1 MSCNVQSVYQRRMF
15 AADLPEVSN
24 GINTENA
31 NATSLKAKSEGLV
44 LKLNYKH
51 YSYIW
56 KEWDLER

>member
-1 MSCNVQSVYQRRMF
+1 MF

-44 LKLNYKH
+44 LKLNYKR

-56 KEWDLER
+56 TEWDLER